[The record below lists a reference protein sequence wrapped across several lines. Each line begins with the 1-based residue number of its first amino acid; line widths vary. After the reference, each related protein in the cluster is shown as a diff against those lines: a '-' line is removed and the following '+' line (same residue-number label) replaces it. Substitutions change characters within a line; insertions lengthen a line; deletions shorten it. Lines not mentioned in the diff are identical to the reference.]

1 MPVYT
6 CACVSVPKRL
16 MGVLG
21 TVSTF
26 WCSVCTRTFGDTNT
40 RVQVSRLGVS
50 ADRSVCVFACRLQ
63 TCFHQ
68 AQGEAVSHLQGIL
81 ATAIPRKRLLPA
93 GAAMS
98 QQRLPTGGALS
109 PWRWPLPSP
118 GLAASPGSLLW
129 HPCPRTHSW
138 NWPAQAAKGFF
149 PPPPAPSSPS
159 PRPVPPHTRLF
170 IFPSCCRTKTPHS
183 RVQELQPN
191 GGS

>member
-1 MPVYT
+1 MVLCVHT
-6 CACVSVPKRL
+6 HLWGHKHACAGIQTRCVSRQEC
-16 MGVLG
+16 M
-21 TVSTF
+21 
-26 WCSVCTRTFGDTNT
+26 C
-40 RVQVSRLGVS
+40 
-50 ADRSVCVFACRLQ
+50 VCVPSTNMFSPSSRRS
-63 TCFHQ
+63 
-68 AQGEAVSHLQGIL
+68 SHLQGIL

-118 GLAASPGSLLW
+118 GLAVSPGSLLW

-138 NWPAQAAKGFF
+138 NWPAQAAKGIFPPL
-149 PPPPAPSSPS
+149 PPPPSPS

-191 GGS
+191 GRS